1 MTVLPIPSADAWHWH
16 AMSNLF
22 WTTDQLIGIAW
33 AVVVLASGAGVWV
46 VEALTTRLRRPW
58 LVTAIFFAGYLS
70 ADRALHAA
78 VDLTWDRAHARAFG
92 HAVPSLSEDAS
103 GRLAGW
109 LVVVFGCV
117 VLALGI
123 RALANRAPRRGWL
136 AAGAAMTA
144 IAVAVLVGQPAFERG
159 DPLGDSPAELAI
171 ADVAKKAG
179 VPRGWLVAQ
188 PCAAAD
194 ACDPA
199 HVVGVG
205 PTRRVL
211 IDTTQ
216 LEGLPVEWA
225 RQTIAHES
233 HHALDDDNARALPVI
248 AAIAFLAAW
257 LALRGAELIARWQA
271 PRLGFDRV
279 TAPAALPLV
288 LALLTLGWVVVQP
301 PLNLWRQHVE
311 LEADRFALRL
321 TGDGQAQA
329 AMLAHFADQPGRLPE
344 PSRFYQWFRDGHP
357 SDAER
362 IRLADTYV
370 GQARTVTAPPTST
383 VQEHRK

>member
-1 MTVLPIPSADAWHWH
+1 MTS
-16 AMSNLF
+16 
-22 WTTDQLIGIAW
+22 IA
-33 AVVVLASGAGVWV
+33 
-46 VEALTTRLRRPW
+46 
-58 LVTAIFFAGYLS
+58 I
-70 ADRALHAA
+70 
-78 VDLTWDRAHARAFG
+78 
-92 HAVPSLSEDAS
+92 
-103 GRLAGW
+103 
-109 LVVVFGCV
+109 
-117 VLALGI
+117 
-123 RALANRAPRRGWL
+123 
-136 AAGAAMTA
+136 
-144 IAVAVLVGQPAFERG
+144 AVLVGQPAFERG
-159 DPLGDSPAELAI
+159 VPLGDGPTGRAI
-171 ADVAKKAG
+171 ADVARHAG
-179 VPRGWLVAQ
+179 VPIAWLIAQ

-205 PTRRVL
+205 PTRRVI

-216 LEGLPVEWA
+216 MEALPLDWA
-225 RQTIAHES
+225 RQTMAHES

-257 LALRGAELIARWQA
+257 LALRGADMIARWQA

-288 LALLTLGWVVVQP
+288 LAVLTLAWVLLQP
-301 PLNLWRQHVE
+301 PLNIWRQHVE

-344 PSRFYQWFRDGHP
+344 PSRFYQLFRDGHP

-362 IRLADTYV
+362 IRLADSYA
-370 GQARTVTAPPTST
+370 GAS
-383 VQEHRK
+383 HR